1 MGAETAVPKP
11 MFSGPARLVLAWAG
25 LIAVGA
31 SLLRLPASA
40 RAVPLSCLEALFTST
55 SAVCVTGLSTINVG
69 ERLSPF
75 GQAVLLGLIQLGGL
89 GISTVSTLLLATA
102 GRASIAQQYEARD
115 ALAAVRV
122 KPMQVLWWTIGIT
135 LISEGIGAVIL
146 ARQFGGEHG
155 WWYGVFHSVSAFCN
169 AGFSPFADNLMGYRG
184 DAVVNFTVAGLIMVG
199 GLGFIALRQ
208 LFLWTAGVVRRRRVP
223 LFLHTRVVLTASVL
237 LWIVG
242 AVVFIVLEHDHTMAD
257 LDGRQR
263 ALAGFFQ
270 SVTPRTAGYNTLDF
284 GMMRE
289 STLLFTIVLM
299 FIGAAPGSCAGG
311 VKVTTAV
318 AVLAALRSRIQGIP
332 HVSLFNR
339 TLPLGVVARA
349 FYIVILSTLF
359 LVIVIGA
366 LVMTEETRPM
376 AGLRADRLTALAF
389 EAVSAF
395 GTVGLSTGITPN
407 LSAGGQLLIILT
419 MFVGRLGPLALAVA
433 VLRVRSRPLYEYPK
447 EEVAIG

>member
-1 MGAETAVPKP
+1 MGAETAVHKP
-11 MFSGPARLVLAWAG
+11 MLSGPARLVLAWAG
-25 LIAVGA
+25 MIAVGA

-40 RAVPLSCLEALFTST
+40 RAVPLSWLEALFTST

-69 ERLSPF
+69 ERLSLF

-89 GISTVSTLLLATA
+89 GISTVSTLLFVAA
-102 GRASIAQQYEARD
+102 GRTSIAQQYEARD

-122 KPMQVLWWTIGIT
+122 KPMQVLWWAIGIT
-135 LISEGIGAVIL
+135 FISEGIGAVIL
-146 ARQFGGEHG
+146 AQQFGGEHG
-155 WWYGVFHSVSAFCN
+155 WWYSVFHSVSAFCN
-169 AGFSPFADNLMGYRG
+169 AGFSPFSDSLMGYRG

-208 LFLWTAGVVRRRRVP
+208 LLLWAAGVVRRRRVP
-223 LFLHTRVVLTASVL
+223 LFLHTRVVLAASVL
-237 LWIVG
+237 LWIAG

-270 SVTPRTAGYNTLDF
+270 SVTPRTAGFNTLDF

-318 AVLAALRSRIQGIP
+318 AVLAALRSRIRGIP

-339 TLPLGVVARA
+339 TLSLGVVARA
-349 FYIVILSTLF
+349 FYIVILSALF
-359 LVIVIGA
+359 LVLIIGA
-366 LVMTEETRPM
+366 LVMAEETRPV

-395 GTVGLSTGITPN
+395 GTVGLSTGITSS
-407 LSAGGQLLIILT
+407 LSVGGQLLIILT